1 MEDIVRTLET
11 RGFLAALTDPEMQ
24 KVFREKAV
32 TLYAGFD
39 PTAPSLHVGNLI
51 IIMGLAQFQ
60 RHGHSPLVV
69 VGGGTGLIG
78 DPSGKTKE
86 RQLLSEDELHTNL
99 QGIRKQLE
107 RFLDFSPSLS
117 SPARILNNAEWLLE
131 FKFVDFLRDVGKHFR
146 LGEMLAKESVKL
158 RLNSDEGMSFTEFC
172 YQLLQAYDF
181 LHLFEQF
188 GCTLQVGGSD

>member
-39 PTAPSLHVGNLI
+39 PTASSLHVGNLLV
-51 IIMGLAQFQ
+51 IMGLAQFQ
-60 RHGHSPLVV
+60 RHGPLPIAG

-86 RQLLSEDELHTNL
+86 RQLLSQEDLEFNL
-99 QGIRKQLE
+99 QGIKRQLE
-107 RFLDFSPSLS
+107 RFLDFSPALS
-117 SPARILNNAEWLLE
+117 
-131 FKFVDFLRDVGKHFR
+131 
-146 LGEMLAKESVKL
+146 
-158 RLNSDEGMSFTEFC
+158 
-172 YQLLQAYDF
+172 
-181 LHLFEQF
+181 
-188 GCTLQVGGSD
+188 